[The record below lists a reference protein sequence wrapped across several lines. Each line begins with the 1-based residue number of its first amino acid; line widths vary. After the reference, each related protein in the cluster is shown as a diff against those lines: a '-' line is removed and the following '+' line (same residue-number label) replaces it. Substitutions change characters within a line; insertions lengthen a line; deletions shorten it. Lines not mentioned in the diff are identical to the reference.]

1 MYCYHNVSTEYIFN
15 LIFLYCSEILQNKKL
30 TRKRTNA
37 GNVWRR
43 KTFSIILL
51 LVVGIIFVINNIQK
65 LYEDAIQY
73 GSNHYKSTNI
83 YTMIK

>member
-1 MYCYHNVSTEYIFN
+1 MLAMFGE
-15 LIFLYCSEILQNKKL
+15 E
-30 TRKRTNA
+30 
-37 GNVWRR
+37 

-51 LVVGIIFVINNIQK
+51 LLVVGILFVINNIQK